1 VMGVGL
7 ARGIAALNLGVLRNI
22 VVSWII
28 TLPAGA
34 ILAIAIFYVLQACFS

>member
-1 VMGVGL
+1 MPPRLHVDAPL
-7 ARGIAALNLGVLRNI
+7 AAGDAF
-22 VVSWII
+22 